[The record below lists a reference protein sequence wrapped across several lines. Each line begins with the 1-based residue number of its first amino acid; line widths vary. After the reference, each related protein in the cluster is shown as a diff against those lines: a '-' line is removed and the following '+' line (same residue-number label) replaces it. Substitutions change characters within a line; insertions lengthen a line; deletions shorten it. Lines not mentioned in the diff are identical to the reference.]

1 MINPATM
8 AKIINAKNT
17 FERNHP
23 KFVLF
28 IKVIFS
34 RPVEEGTVFEI
45 TVTRPGEEPITTNF
59 KVMQSDLDLMNS
71 LKDLQM

>member
-8 AKIINAKNT
+8 AKMINAKNT

-23 KFVLF
+23 KFVQF
-28 IKVIFS
+28 IKVVLS

-45 TVTRPGEEPITTNF
+45 TVTKPGEEPITTNF
-59 KVMQSDLDLMNS
+59 KVLQSDLDLMNS